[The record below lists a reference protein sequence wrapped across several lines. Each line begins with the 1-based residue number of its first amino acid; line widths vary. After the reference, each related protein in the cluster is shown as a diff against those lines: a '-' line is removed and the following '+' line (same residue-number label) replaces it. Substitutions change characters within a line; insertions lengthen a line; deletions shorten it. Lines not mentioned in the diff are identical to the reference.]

1 MSAAAAA
8 TTSSNASNNNF
19 SSLSNQFSPTLR
31 LLKVYE
37 VENILAYPIGKEPC
51 LIQIPSYSNL
61 SMVLAT
67 NMPDILSY
75 SNYLNLV
82 LSECEKLAPE
92 YLNMINYLPHTPP
105 PSVIG
110 EGNLNQPDSSI
121 RMCFVFTTFYEKQI
135 YYMMTKSLFSIK
147 IEK

>member
-1 MSAAAAA
+1 M
-8 TTSSNASNNNF
+8 
-19 SSLSNQFSPTLR
+19 
-31 LLKVYE
+31 YE

-67 NMPDILSY
+67 NLADLLAQ

-82 LSECEKLAPE
+82 LAECEKLAPE

-105 PSVIG
+105 ASVIG
-110 EGNLNQPDSSI
+110 ENNQNQPDPA
-121 RMCFVFTTFYEKQI
+121 
-135 YYMMTKSLFSIK
+135 MMSTQHL
-147 IEK
+147 